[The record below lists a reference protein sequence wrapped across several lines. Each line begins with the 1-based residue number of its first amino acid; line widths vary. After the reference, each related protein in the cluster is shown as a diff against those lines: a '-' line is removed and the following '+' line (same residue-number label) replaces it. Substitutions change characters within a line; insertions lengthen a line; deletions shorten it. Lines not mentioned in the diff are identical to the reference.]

1 MQLQNVRSESKF
13 QHYKARHIANP
24 PTVSVI
30 QKTMKNKYI
39 LTAIFVI
46 LTMIQITA
54 QSKKVQI
61 EVLNKSLD
69 SLNNSLTEEKKL
81 SIQLINQLTI
91 LKETLETKEVEL
103 ITANKSLANNNVKIA
118 ELTKELNITR
128 DSIIKLTF
136 TRDFSNGTFNDDE
149 LLFIINYFKRELK
162 QFTEEEELESIL
174 LINSSGITVHSEGEL
189 GYVPAFDFKR
199 NYNKLLAGDLDKD
212 GSHEILFNV
221 GVTVG
226 GTAYWGE
233 LYCLKIFPNNNYI
246 LFKIEVPCG
255 CSGNYECRE
264 PNTEIIDVKDN
275 ILTIESQCF
284 LDSDPNCCP
293 SSTIKSRYKFI
304 DTTLILIK

>member
-1 MQLQNVRSESKF
+1 MRN
-13 QHYKARHIANP
+13 N
-24 PTVSVI
+24 
-30 QKTMKNKYI
+30 YI

-46 LTMIQITA
+46 LTIIQSSA
-54 QSKKVQI
+54 QSKKDQI

-69 SLNNSLTEEKKL
+69 SLNQSLAKEKK
-81 SIQLINQLTI
+81 SSMQLESQLTI
-91 LKETLETKEVEL
+91 LTETLEKKKVEL
-103 ITANKSLANNNVKIA
+103 ITANNSLLNNNIIIA
-118 ELTKELNITR
+118 ELTQELNLIR

-149 LLFIINYFKRELK
+149 LMFIINYLKRELK

-221 GVTVG
+221 GVTG
-226 GTAYWGE
+226 GGSAYWGE

-293 SSTIKSRYKFI
+293 SSTFKSRYKFI